1 MGSQY
6 PEILRSTE
14 MTVFA
19 IDVPR
24 MFAADDAGK
33 YVVSL
38 TLRVHPLGRPGV
50 RLVQAITILSGR

>member
-1 MGSQY
+1 VVPAPRKSCDHQFD
-6 PEILRSTE
+6 E

-24 MFAADDAGK
+24 MFAANQAGK

-38 TLRVHPLGRPGV
+38 TLRVHR
-50 RLVQAITILSGR
+50 S

>member
-1 MGSQY
+1 
-6 PEILRSTE
+6 

-24 MFAADDAGK
+24 MFAAHQAGK

-38 TLRVHPLGRPGV
+38 TLRVHPSGPPLL
-50 RLVQAITILSGR
+50 RLVRDITILSGR